1 MSASRW
7 DALAGPDSG
16 ESEQDRAARYAARF
30 AELAASGADVHG
42 EARYVSAL
50 VPVGARLLDAG
61 CGTGRVAIR
70 LAELGYDVVG
80 ADLDAAMLAQA
91 RSAAPHLP
99 WVHADL
105 GELSLVDEGSPA
117 FDLVVAAG
125 NVVPL
130 VAPGAEAEVV
140 AALARHLRPGGLLV
154 AGFGLDAEHLPTGV
168 PPVRLPDYDDWCA
181 RAGLRLGQRHAGW
194 DGAPFPGAAADPST
208 GRTGAAGAPGYA
220 VSVHRRLA

>member
-7 DALAGPDSG
+7 GALAGPDGG
-16 ESEQDRAARYAARF
+16 ESEQERAARYAARF

-42 EARYVSAL
+42 EARYVASL
-50 VPVGARLLDAG
+50 VPAGARVLDAG

-80 ADLDAAMLAQA
+80 VDLDAAMLAQA

-105 GELSLVDEGSPA
+105 GSLGLVDQGQPPFA
-117 FDLVVAAG
+117 LVVAAG

-130 VAPGAEAEVV
+130 VAPGSEADVV

-154 AGFGLDAEHLPTGV
+154 TGFGLDAEHLPTGV
-168 PPVRLPDYDDWCA
+168 PPVALADYDTWCA
-181 RAGLRLGQRHAGW
+181 RAGLQLERRHAGW
-194 DGAPFPGAAADPST
+194 DGEPFPVEQGGSA
-208 GRTGAAGAPGYA
+208 GRSEAPGYA
-220 VSVHRRLA
+220 VSVHRRAS

>member
-7 DALAGPDSG
+7 GALADPDGG
-16 ESEQDRAARYAARF
+16 ESEQERAARYAARF

-42 EARYVSAL
+42 EARYVASL
-50 VPVGARLLDAG
+50 VPARARVLDAG

-80 ADLDAAMLAQA
+80 VDLDAAMLAQA
-91 RSAAPHLP
+91 GTAAPHLP

-105 GELSLVDEGSPA
+105 AELSLLDQGQAA

-130 VAPGAEAEVV
+130 VAPGSEAAVV

-168 PPVRLPDYDDWCA
+168 PPVALPDYDGWCA
-181 RAGLRLGQRHAGW
+181 RAGLRLEQRHAGW
-194 DGAPFPGAAADPST
+194 DAEPFPRAGHEPSVAP
-208 GRTGAAGAPGYA
+208 GEGPGYA
-220 VSVHRRLA
+220 VSVHRRPA